1 MLVIPGSSSAGFLF
15 FSLSTLFSFFYFQ
28 VVSYHRIVTQG
39 PGLKNSGL
47 ILLVSASAHI
57 VLLT

>member
-15 FSLSTLFSFFYFQ
+15 FSLSTSFSFFYFQ

-39 PGLKNSGL
+39 PGLKNGL